1 MSQLRA
7 EFGTVAPKELM
18 LWTSYFSQR
27 TNHTIPL
34 SWLLPRNAPLFTT
47 LCDAGCG
54 DFALSLKKL
63 NRSLASDFPI
73 KSVLGGRGRDALS
86 KAARMQACSQS
97 ERRSYASSYRN
108 PQILLVLFFVRKVQS
123 CGAMLQAITTL
134 NSFRS
139 FFKRKGHSCAAL
151 LFKNAVAFRN
161 TLPKCSQGASSPPT
175 RKTERT
181 PRAPDRR
188 TSKPHRPPPYTSR

>member
-1 MSQLRA
+1 MVSQLRA

-108 PQILLVLFFVRKVQS
+108 PPLSFATFLRRKVKNVCLWYKALLHLVLKYSRDGFFV
-123 CGAMLQAITTL
+123 
-134 NSFRS
+134 
-139 FFKRKGHSCAAL
+139 H
-151 LFKNAVAFRN
+151 
-161 TLPKCSQGASSPPT
+161 
-175 RKTERT
+175 
-181 PRAPDRR
+181 
-188 TSKPHRPPPYTSR
+188 